1 MAESML
7 SKSSVEIDQA
17 RTSLSAQLATAY
29 KTLNYQQS
37 QLSISMQ
44 SMGDFE
50 TVYEGVIQNF
60 QKRNIS
66 LIEFTDFIESYNQS
80 ILYINEIKKQIVL
93 SKETINYIAN
103 ENIF

>member
-1 MAESML
+1 
-7 SKSSVEIDQA
+7 
-17 RTSLSAQLATAY
+17 
-29 KTLNYQQS
+29 
-37 QLSISMQ
+37 
-44 SMGDFE
+44 MGDFE